1 MKEVIAVKRI
11 VIVGAGYAGLECA
24 LTLQRK
30 LKGEKVHVTLV
41 NRHDY
46 HYPAT
51 LLHRVS
57 LGTYSARKARVF
69 IRTVLDT
76 DRIEFAKD
84 IVEHVDLSHKVV
96 EGVMS
101 CYPYDYL
108 VLAAGFTGNTFG
120 LPGVETYAY
129 QMTSMNTA
137 ERLLADMEQRFKNYS
152 FNADPARL
160 KFAVVGNG
168 FTGVE
173 YAAELVD
180 RTRELC
186 RICGIDYRNVDIT
199 LVGRHESILPMLG
212 DRGGALAKRKLLDMG
227 VHYLVGSAVR
237 VHPEGVEV
245 ECPDGTMRT
254 VLARTVLWA
263 AGVQGS
269 PLVSD
274 AGLPQRGNRVTVDDH
289 LRVPGSTC
297 TYVIGDCAAFTGAGE
312 SRPYPPTGQIAQ
324 QMGRYVGR
332 ELVAAVRGAEPTKPF
347 AYRYRGTVCSLSH
360 LDAVGLVGG
369 KVISG
374 EFAAFIKNFIENKW
388 LFELGGGALVMK
400 KGQFRMRTSD

>member
-1 MKEVIAVKRI
+1 MKRI

-30 LKGEKVHVTLV
+30 LKGERVHVTLV

-69 IRTVLDT
+69 IRTVLDG

-84 IVEHVDLSHKVV
+84 IVEHIDLSHKVV
-96 EGVMS
+96 DGVMS

-120 LPGVETYAY
+120 LPGVEAHAY

-137 ERLLADMEQRFKNYS
+137 ERLLADMEQRFKNFT

-199 LVGRHESILPMLG
+199 LIGRHEKILPMLG
-212 DRGGALAKRKLLDMG
+212 EHGGALAKQKLLDMG

-254 VLARTVLWA
+254 VLASTVLWA
-263 AGVQGS
+263 AGVQGEPARRRFGPAAAGQPGGGRRPPARARLYLHVRDRGLRGLHGQGGKPS
-269 PLVSD
+269 LSAHGPDRPADGPL
-274 AGLPQRGNRVTVDDH
+274 RG
-289 LRVPGSTC
+289 PGAR
-297 TYVIGDCAAFTGAGE
+297 G
-312 SRPYPPTGQIAQ
+312 
-324 QMGRYVGR
+324 
-332 ELVAAVRGAEPTKPF
+332 RGARRRAGQALHLPLPRHRLLAF
-347 AYRYRGTVCSLSH
+347 AP
-360 LDAVGLVGG
+360 
-369 KVISG
+369 
-374 EFAAFIKNFIENKW
+374 
-388 LFELGGGALVMK
+388 
-400 KGQFRMRTSD
+400 